1 MSEEIREAIETP
13 EVEAAAA
20 IAEAAVAEAAPAAE
34 AAKAAPAK
42 EAPAAPE
49 APQESMAD
57 YEEELGN
64 SMRKIEVGDLVEGV
78 VTGVS
83 DGEMV
88 EIVSGL
94 AEGQVVFYEYYLP
107 VEEGK

>member
-1 MSEEIREAIETP
+1 M
-13 EVEAAAA
+13 
-20 IAEAAVAEAAPAAE
+20 
-34 AAKAAPAK
+34 
-42 EAPAAPE
+42 
-49 APQESMAD
+49 
-57 YEEELGN
+57 
-64 SMRKIEVGDLVEGV
+64 

-107 VEEGK
+107 VEEGN